1 MYCKKKK
8 KKIWSL
14 SPRGGK
20 EKKEETGVT
29 SQHSSNPLPNLSLK
43 EKAFRFSTMMEPAWK
58 ELGLWDVPGLRVQ
71 AVMQCWE
78 LRKKRDD
85 TGGEEEDSPRWET
98 ENEQEKDRDIE
109 AGLW

>member
-43 EKAFRFSTMMEPAWK
+43 EKAFRFSTTMEPA
-58 ELGLWDVPGLRVQ
+58 
-71 AVMQCWE
+71 
-78 LRKKRDD
+78 
-85 TGGEEEDSPRWET
+85 
-98 ENEQEKDRDIE
+98 
-109 AGLW
+109 